1 MTVKRR
7 HSGRALRLPA
17 LAMAAALGVYMP
29 GAQAESGAANR
40 DAHRAGS
47 AVEIRRTT
55 DGIPHLRAANWRALG
70 TGVGYVQAEDALCTL
85 ADAFVTYEGRRSW
98 YFGADARATR
108 NSTYGKPKNIDSDF
122 FFRAFA
128 DQTVTARYR
137 AAHPAELNQL
147 IEGYAAGYNRFLAAA
162 RAKKVSAAGRTC
174 LDQPWVR
181 AISADDI
188 FRRMYAAQVGAGY
201 ARFVAAIA
209 NATPA
214 APATADAFDA
224 GAVRA
229 TLAQR
234 IGDQAGIGS
243 NMLALGREATGEA
256 GAVLLGNPHWF
267 WGGPDRFYQMHLT
280 IPGRFNAAGVALL
293 GIPVVM
299 IGFNDNVAW
308 SHTVSAA
315 RRFGLFDLA
324 LEADQPTRYMV
335 DGASEAMTG
344 RELSVEV
351 RGEDGAPRRITR
363 TLYGTRFG
371 PVLDLA
377 SSDPAFGWGKQH
389 ALAIRDINADN
400 FRIFRNFFYW
410 NQARSLDDFIA
421 IQRREAAAPWINTMA
436 IARGE
441 GRIWYGDIGPVP
453 NVPDSLR
460 AACSTPLA
468 KGFARVDPLTPFLD
482 ASRSECAWRSDGAA
496 VQAGAMPA
504 AAQPWL
510 LREDYVANMNDS
522 YWLNNARQPLEGF
535 PSVLGG
541 ERMALELRGRLG
553 HRIAAELL
561 AQPASSAASLSVQLR
576 QAALNPRIHSAE
588 LFKDE
593 LLAQACAAPDVVLN
607 AASLKAVAA
616 AGAGKADAPPSVD
629 LGEACRTLR
638 QWSGKGDAD
647 DRGALLWEAFWTRVR
662 TIPAASLYGTAFS
675 SAAPLDTPAK
685 PTLAPEQVAQALGAA
700 VRILEG
706 QGVALDAPLGSRRLV
721 ESGGRQVPIYGGC
734 HAAGYFAV
742 ACNHDGSY
750 RLGPD
755 SMGNAYLQVVH
766 FGPGGVEAHT
776 LLAHGQ
782 DELAVSNG
790 QGSAPV
796 ERYARKDWLRF
807 PFHEKDI
814 ARDPGLKRSVLRP

>member
-1 MTVKRR
+1 MMFKTR
-7 HSGRALRLPA
+7 HSGQAVRRS
-17 LAMAAALGVYMP
+17 AMAAMVALGLCAP
-29 GAQAESGAANR
+29 AAQAESRAANR
-40 DAHRAGS
+40 AGS
-47 AVEIRRTT
+47 GVEIRRTT
-55 DGIPHLRAANWRALG
+55 DGIPHLRAASWRGLG

-85 ADAFVTYEGRRSW
+85 ADAFVTYEGRRSL

-128 DQTVTARYR
+128 DETVTARYR

-147 IEGYAAGYNRFLAAA
+147 IEGYAAGYNRYLAAA
-162 RAKKVSAAGRTC
+162 RAKRVNAEGRTC
-174 LDQPWVR
+174 LDQAWVR
-181 AISADDI
+181 PISADDI

-209 NATPA
+209 NAKPA
-214 APATADAFDA
+214 APATADSFDA
-224 GAVRA
+224 NAVRA

-234 IGDQAGIGS
+234 IGDQPGIGS
-243 NMLALGREATGEA
+243 NMLALGRQATGEA

-293 GIPVVM
+293 GVPVIM
-299 IGFNDNVAW
+299 IGFNDHVAW

-315 RRFGLFDLA
+315 RRFGLFDLT
-324 LEADQPTRYMV
+324 LEADQPTRYLV

-344 RELSVEV
+344 REISVDV
-351 RGEDGAPRRITR
+351 RGEDGAPRRVTR
-363 TLYGTRFG
+363 TLYSTRFG
-371 PVLDLA
+371 PVVDLA
-377 SSDPAFGWGKQH
+377 ASDAAFGWGKQH
-389 ALAIRDINADN
+389 ALAIRDVNAEN
-400 FRIFRNFFYW
+400 FRVFRNFFYW
-410 NQARSLDDFIA
+410 NQAKSLDEFIA
-421 IQRREAAAPWINTMA
+421 IQRREVAAPWINTMA
-436 IARGE
+436 IARGD
-441 GRIWYGDIGPVP
+441 GRIWYGDVGAVP

-460 AACSTPLA
+460 EACGTPLS

-482 ASRSECAWRSDGAA
+482 ASRSECGWRTDGAA

-522 YWLNNARQPLEGF
+522 YWLSNARQPLEGF
-535 PSVLGG
+535 PSVMGG
-541 ERMALELRGRLG
+541 ERTALELRGRLG
-553 HRIAAELL
+553 HRIATELL
-561 AQPASSAASLSVQLR
+561 EQPASSAASLSLQLR
-576 QAALNPRIHSAE
+576 QAALDPRIYSAE

-593 LLAQACAAPDVVLN
+593 LLAQACAAP
-607 AASLKAVAA
+607 A
-616 AGAGKADAPPSVD
+616 VD
-629 LGEACRTLR
+629 LAEACRTLR
-638 QWSGKGDAD
+638 AWSGKGDAD
-647 DRGALLWEAFWTRVR
+647 DRGALLWEAFWTRLR
-662 TIPAASLYGTAFS
+662 TIPAASMYGAAFS
-675 SAAPLDTPAK
+675 STAPLDTPAK
-685 PTLAPEQVAQALGAA
+685 PKLAPEQAAQALGAA
-700 VRILEG
+700 VRMLEG
-706 QGVALDAPLGSRRLV
+706 QGVALDAPLGSRRFV
-721 ESGGRQVPIYGGC
+721 DSGGKQVPIYGGC
-734 HAAGYFAV
+734 HTSGYFAV
-742 ACNHDGSY
+742 ACNYDGSY

-796 ERYARKDWLRF
+796 DRYARKDWLRF

>member
-1 MTVKRR
+1 
-7 HSGRALRLPA
+7 
-17 LAMAAALGVYMP
+17 MAATLSLGLCAP
-29 GAQAESGAANR
+29 GAQAESNAAGR
-40 DAHRAGS
+40 AAKQDARQDARQDPRRAGS
-47 AVEIRRTT
+47 GVEIRRTT
-55 DGIPHLRAANWRALG
+55 DGIPHLRAASWRGLG
-70 TGVGYVQAEDALCTL
+70 TGAGYVQAEDALCTL
-85 ADAFVTYEGRRSW
+85 ADGFVTYEGRRSW

-128 DQTVTARYR
+128 DQSVTARYR

-147 IEGYAAGYNRFLAAA
+147 IEGYAAGYNRFLADA
-162 RAKKVSAAGRTC
+162 RAKRVGAAGRTC

-181 AISADDI
+181 PIGADDI

-209 NATPA
+209 NAGPA
-214 APATADAFDA
+214 APATADAVDA
-224 GAVRA
+224 NAVRA

-234 IGDQAGIGS
+234 IGDQPGIGS

-293 GIPVVM
+293 GIPVIM
-299 IGFNDNVAW
+299 IGFNENVAW

-324 LEADQPTRYMV
+324 LEADQPTRYVV
-335 DGASEAMTG
+335 DGASEAMRG
-344 RELSVEV
+344 REFSVDV
-351 RGEDGAPRRITR
+351 RGEDGAARRVTR

-377 SSDPAFGWGKQH
+377 ASDPAFGWGKRH
-389 ALAIRDINADN
+389 ALAIRDVNADN

-410 NQARSLDDFIA
+410 NQASSLDDFIA

-436 IARGE
+436 IARGD
-441 GRIWYGDIGPVP
+441 GRIWYGDIGAVP

-460 AACSTPLA
+460 EACATPLA

-482 ASRSECAWRSDGAA
+482 ASRSECGWRSDGAA

-504 AAQPWL
+504 SAQPWL

-522 YWLNNARQPLEGF
+522 YWLSNARQPLEGF

-541 ERMALELRGRLG
+541 ERTALELRGRLG

-561 AQPASSAASLSVQLR
+561 AQPASSAATVSRQLR
-576 QAALNPRIHSAE
+576 QAALSPRIHSAE
-588 LFKDE
+588 LFRDE
-593 LLAQACAAPDVVLN
+593 LLAQACTGSQVVLDP
-607 AASLKAVAA
+607 ASLKA
-616 AGAGKADAPPSVD
+616 AGAKPDAAPEVD
-629 LGEACRTLR
+629 LADACRTLR
-638 QWSGKGDAD
+638 AWSGQGDAD
-647 DRGALLWEAFWTRVR
+647 DRGALLWEAFWGRLR

-675 SAAPLDTPAK
+675 GAAPLDTPAK
-685 PTLAPEQVAQALGAA
+685 PTPTPEQAGQALGAA

-706 QGVALDAPLGSRRLV
+706 QGVALDAALGSRRYV
-721 ESGGRQVPIYGGC
+721 DSGGRQVPLYGGC
-734 HAAGYFAV
+734 HTSGYFAV
-742 ACNHDGSY
+742 ACNYDGSY

-776 LLAHGQ
+776 LMAHGQ

-807 PFHEKDI
+807 PFHEKEI
-814 ARDPGLKRSVLRP
+814 ARDPGLRRSVLRP